1 MNTTIGLFQVAYQG
15 SPVSSWADVG
25 YGNGGAVEG
34 TYIWGRGNW
43 VDATVDGSGNTI
55 LGSVH
60 SKRTPWYTQTDLNL
74 THAFKVNKN
83 NEAQQLSFTAN
94 VLNLFNQHAVIAYW
108 QGVNSDYNP
117 SSLFM
122 FQPFLAPPLGGAGFY
137 QQVET
142 GYNPQTVIS
151 TGQPL
156 GIPIPL
162 NAQYGQPNQWQ
173 LARNLRLAVKF
184 TW

>member
-1 MNTTIGLFQVAYQG
+1 
-15 SPVSSWADVG
+15 
-25 YGNGGAVEG
+25 
-34 TYIWGRGNW
+34 
-43 VDATVDGSGNTI
+43 
-55 LGSVH
+55 
-60 SKRTPWYTQTDLNL
+60 
-74 THAFKVNKN
+74 
-83 NEAQQLSFTAN
+83 
-94 VLNLFNQHAVIAYW
+94 
-108 QGVNSDYNP
+108 
-117 SSLFM
+117 M
-122 FQPFLAPPLGGAGFY
+122 FQPFLPGLGGAAFY

-173 LARNLRLAVKF
+173 FTRNLRLAVKF